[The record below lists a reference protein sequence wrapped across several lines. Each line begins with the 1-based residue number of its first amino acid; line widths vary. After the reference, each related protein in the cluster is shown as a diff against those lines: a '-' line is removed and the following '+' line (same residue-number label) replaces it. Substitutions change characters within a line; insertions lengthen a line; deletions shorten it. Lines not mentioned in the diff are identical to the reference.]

1 MNLSVIITAGGI
13 GKRFSSEVPKQFLSL
28 IGTPVLMH
36 TINTFHNWGAMT
48 EIILTVPKEWAS
60 YWEKLIKKHDFK
72 IPHRI
77 VDGGKERYHSIKNAL
92 DMCSG
97 DYVMIHDGV
106 RPLVDKGTLNRCRNA
121 LKNNKPLIIPGTINA
136 YSAKLAELANH
147 NSIYLS
153 GSGVAAAS
161 YGLPDLGVTTLE
173 NVLID
178 AKRITSATS
187 LPLLV
192 DIDTGWGDFDA
203 ISNTIIEMG
212 NANVAAVHIED
223 QIFDKRC
230 GHRPNKQLVSTDE
243 MQDRLKAALD
253 AKIDDSFFIMARTDA
268 LASEG
273 IEKAIERCG
282 KYLDVGA
289 DGIFFEAAV
298 SIEEYKEFKNNFS
311 APLLANITEFGKT
324 PLFTQKELSD
334 VGVDMVLYPLTAFRA
349 MSLSAEKIYNS
360 IIKDGTQEPLLDI
373 MQTREEL
380 YEVLDYYNFEKQ
392 LDEQFENNNK
402 ESS

>member
-1 MNLSVIITAGGI
+1 MKPGQ
-13 GKRFSSEVPKQFLSL
+13 KF
-28 IGTPVLMH
+28 
-36 TINTFHNWGAMT
+36 
-48 EIILTVPKEWAS
+48 
-60 YWEKLIKKHDFK
+60 
-72 IPHRI
+72 
-77 VDGGKERYHSIKNAL
+77 
-92 DMCSG
+92 
-97 DYVMIHDGV
+97 
-106 RPLVDKGTLNRCRNA
+106 RNA

-136 YSAKLAELANH
+136 YNAKLAEKANH

-178 AKRITSATS
+178 AKRITDATS
-187 LPLLV
+187 VPLLV

-230 GHRPNKQLVSTDE
+230 GHRPNKQLVSANE

-253 AKIDDSFFIMARTDA
+253 SKIDDSFFIMARTDA

-273 IEKAIERCG
+273 IERAIERCG

-298 SIEEYKEFKNNFS
+298 SIDEYKEFKNNFS

-360 IIKDGTQEPLLDI
+360 IIKDGTQESLLDI

-392 LDEQFENNNK
+392 LDKQFENNKK